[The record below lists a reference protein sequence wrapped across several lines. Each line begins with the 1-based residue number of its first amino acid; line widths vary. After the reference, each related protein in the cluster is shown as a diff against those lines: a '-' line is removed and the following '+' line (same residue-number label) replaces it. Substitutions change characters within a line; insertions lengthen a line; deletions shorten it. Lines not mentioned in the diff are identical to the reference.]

1 MYYFITEDEKLSKLG
16 RARQQINVID
26 ELILKGKGCI
36 VAAKRNSKTSDM
48 VKSLKRQVQDLEMFK
63 EEIESSGINSAR
75 SNKSEMFEKGLQREG
90 SEFVIEDILKW
101 RDEAVKLRRKCKSL
115 LDENEKI
122 KNETEEEIIA
132 LEQNNKKFVKELIDL
147 RQEADAADEK
157 VEEAKARV
165 QLMEEKLLDERL
177 SHEVEINSLKAMLEQ
192 KDEIISKL
200 VVKSNPV
207 TPAPEQG
214 QIRLSPE
221 GLGGISDTENK
232 YKTNDSRSA
241 TPVNE
246 SPEHKATD
254 KVDPYDD
261 DSNEA
266 FRNWIGEFSKPVTG
280 ETDESSNNAK
290 SSEAQSKPESK
301 ENDKNEKTGDAQCML
316 DKEKANME
324 NNGEGN
330 NTEPDSNDLKKGKN
344 EMATVTKVDPESP
357 DLSKNAALKSENEDD
372 SISDSKHIAEVKKGT
387 KSYKTL
393 DSRATTSD
401 TDNEN
406 RMQDI
411 LMIEEG
417 TLKEIV

>member
-1 MYYFITEDEKLSKLG
+1 MYYFNTEDEKLSKLS

-36 VAAKRNSKTSDM
+36 VAAKKGSETSDM

-63 EEIESSGINSAR
+63 AELESSGIDRAR
-75 SNKSEMFEKGLQREG
+75 SSKSEMFEKGLQREG
-90 SEFVIEDILKW
+90 SDFVIEDILKW
-101 RDEAVKLRRKCKSL
+101 RDEALKLRSKYKSL

-132 LEQNNKKFVKELIDL
+132 LEESNKKFVKELIDL
-147 RQEADAADEK
+147 RQETDAADEK

-177 SHEVEINSLKAMLEQ
+177 SHEVEINSLKAMLE
-192 KDEIISKL
+192 KKEEIISKL

-214 QIRLSPE
+214 QVRLSPE
-221 GLGGISDTENK
+221 GKGGISDTENK
-232 YKTNDSRSA
+232 YKSNGSRSA
-241 TPVNE
+241 TPDNGNA
-246 SPEHKATD
+246 EHKATD

-261 DSNEA
+261 DSSEA
-266 FRNWIGEFSKPVTG
+266 FRNWIGEFAKP
-280 ETDESSNNAK
+280 ETDESSNNVK

-301 ENDKNEKTGDAQCML
+301 ENDKNEKRENPKYMS

-324 NNGEGN
+324 ENGEAN
-330 NTEPDSNDLKKGKN
+330 STEPDNNDLKKEKN
-344 EMATVTKVDPESP
+344 ETATVTKVDLGSP
-357 DLSKNAALKSENEDD
+357 DLSENAVLKSENEDD
-372 SISDSKHIAEVKKGT
+372 SIYDSKPIAEVKKGT

-406 RMQDI
+406 RMHDI